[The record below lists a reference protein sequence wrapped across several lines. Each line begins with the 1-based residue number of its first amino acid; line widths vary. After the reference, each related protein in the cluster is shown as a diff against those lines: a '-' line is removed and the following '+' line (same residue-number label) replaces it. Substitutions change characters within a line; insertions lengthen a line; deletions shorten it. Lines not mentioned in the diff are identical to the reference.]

1 MTQAALPRLALALRV
16 ARQYAREGNPLA
28 CVSTLSALIAR
39 LEACDDD
46 APPKDRDRAPAWR
59 TARASPLTLQGADAD
74 GVIHVKHSRPKA
86 PAT

>member
-1 MTQAALPRLALALRV
+1 MTKAALPRLALALRV
-16 ARQYAREGNPLA
+16 ARQYACEGNPFA

-59 TARASPLTLQGADAD
+59 LARASPLTLEGDDA
-74 GVIHVKHSRPKA
+74 GGLFHVKHSRPKA